1 MLASK
6 TRAYRMVQVHPED
19 RLLLGMS
26 WEGALYVD
34 TVLPFGLRSAPK
46 IFNALAGALEWMVRQ
61 EGVQWLLHYL
71 DDFLLVGAPGSGQCE
86 EDLQRLL
93 SVFKRL
99 RVPIASKKLEGPT
112 DRLTF
117 LGIEIDSQEMT
128 LRLPVRKLLELKS
141 LIAEWASRKSCIKR
155 DLQSLVGKL
164 QHACKVVHPGRT
176 FLRRMFELLKGV
188 KKKDHFIRLN
198 AAFRS
203 DLRWWQRFLEEWNGV
218 SMIAMSG
225 GTELHLYSD
234 ASGSFDCW
242 AWQNNRWFQFAWPAD
257 YAGQSIATTELV
269 PIVMACVLWG
279 KAWRNQQIVAHCDN
293 QAVVEVVN
301 AGYWVL

>member
-1 MLASK
+1 M
-6 TRAYRMVQVHPED
+6 
-19 RLLLGMS
+19 
-26 WEGALYVD
+26 
-34 TVLPFGLRSAPK
+34 
-46 IFNALAGALEWMVRQ
+46 
-61 EGVQWLLHYL
+61 
-71 DDFLLVGAPGSGQCE
+71 
-86 EDLQRLL
+86 
-93 SVFKRL
+93 
-99 RVPIASKKLEGPT
+99 PIASEKLEGPT

-141 LIAEWASRKSCIKR
+141 EWATRKSCTKR

-164 QHACKVVHPGRT
+164 QHACKVVRPGRT

-203 DLRWWQRFLEEWNGV
+203 
-218 SMIAMSG
+218 MIAMSG

-234 ASGSFDCW
+234 VSGSFGCG
-242 AWQNNRWFQFAWPAD
+242 AWQSNRWFQFAWPAD
-257 YAGQSIATTELV
+257 YAGQSIATKELV

-279 KAWRNQQIVAHCDN
+279 GGLAEPADSGPLR
-293 QAVVEVVN
+293 
-301 AGYWVL
+301 